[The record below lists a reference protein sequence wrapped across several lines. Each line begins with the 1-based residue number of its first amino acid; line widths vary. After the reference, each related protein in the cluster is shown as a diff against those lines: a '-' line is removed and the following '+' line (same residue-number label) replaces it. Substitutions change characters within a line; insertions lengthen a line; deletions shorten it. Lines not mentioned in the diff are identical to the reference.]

1 MDNIVLKI
9 VASVYN
15 ITVSDILSKSKKGKE
30 PEASRMVT
38 LFLAQP
44 SASPNDIAYSI
55 NRDRAMYYNNLEKIA
70 VELKVYKDVQLKFN
84 SVKMK
89 LTTYLENTKTDLEN
103 WLINNPHQDQPKR
116 EEKLERLAD
125 VKETYEYINNLNIE

>member
-44 SASPNDIAYSI
+44 SASPNDIAYS
-55 NRDRAMYYNNLEKIA
+55 
-70 VELKVYKDVQLKFN
+70 
-84 SVKMK
+84 
-89 LTTYLENTKTDLEN
+89 TTF
-103 WLINNPHQDQPKR
+103 R
-116 EEKLERLAD
+116 ED
-125 VKETYEYINNLNIE
+125 TSS

>member
-1 MDNIVLKI
+1 MDNIILKY
-9 VASVYN
+9 VAKAYD
-15 ITVSDILSKSKKGKE
+15 ITASDILSKSKKGKE

-38 LFLAQP
+38 LFLAKP
-44 SASPNDIAYSI
+44 SASPEDVGKSI
-55 NRDRAMYYNNLEKIA
+55 NRDRTMYYVNLEKIKI
-70 VELKVYKDVQLKFN
+70 ELRIYTDVQLKFN